1 MLNPH
6 HRNSLEDFLTSEKL
20 DNFME
25 SITFHPS
32 LLVRGDAATITRG
45 QASEQS
51 SCNYNFLPQL
61 SHLS

>member
-32 LLVRGDAATITRG
+32 LLVRVDAATVTRG

-51 SCNYNFLPQL
+51 SCN
-61 SHLS
+61 